1 MPRKLSDLWAAL
13 NTDPE
18 MKTLAVKSGFELINI
33 GTDEMDAFM
42 KEKIRVYT
50 EGAQRLGLGK
60 K

>member
-1 MPRKLSDLWAAL
+1 
-13 NTDPE
+13 